1 MKEAIRGESYIL
13 RGDQMIPVQSLP
25 QKDRERL
32 ANWLKETYLNE
43 LYRGRAVIER
53 ENQLMCK
60 TEKSPLPQ
68 YKQTETAGQTGDFKP

>member
-1 MKEAIRGESYIL
+1 MKEDIRGESYIL

-53 ENQLMCK
+53 EN
-60 TEKSPLPQ
+60 
-68 YKQTETAGQTGDFKP
+68 